1 MFKVRESKNFKRVV
15 LHETEQTRIE
25 YVKDKRNSSMDKIR
39 FVKLGS
45 VSMNTNPQI
54 ICIWRYEDEEIINN
68 MLSLYGYKEE
78 V

>member
-1 MFKVRESKNFKRVV
+1 MFKVRESKIFKSVV

-25 YVKDKRNSSMDKIR
+25 YVKDKLKPSMDKIR
-39 FVKLGS
+39 FVKLG
-45 VSMNTNPQI
+45 NIYTEPQI
-54 ICIWRYEDEEIINN
+54 ICIWRYEDEETINS